1 MQLCRVMRKFL
12 EELQALQK
20 VLLLR
25 LKKKAPVESGESALV
40 ETEKKEFFETGESG
54 PVETA
59 AVEKAKPVEE
69 SPQEENDEEE
79 AKRKAF
85 KLEQERLKK
94 GILDDIDKRIL
105 AKEQEEMNKEEVR
118 PEEKEVQPPVAPPEE
133 HGAAA
138 ATQAGLPPFNV
149 FNPPAAPEAAAPEAV
164 GTLHVKEE
172 ELEDSDQ
179 RETDSSL
186 VVQDLRMCSAC
197 HSKSYIRQGLC
208 INIYCRLYFMS
219 RPDSGTRL
227 CARGKLSEGKKRS
240 PKEWVES
247 GQYCKIE
254 EQLLTDNWNEA
265 IEAVEGLPPPE
276 EKKSLMP
283 AKLVSKEPIL
293 IEDIE
298 TGEVFTNESS
308 ASKPDAT
315 PDAAADAGAN
325 PENDEAMEKAIMAAS
340 RRVRNKG
347 WKRVRALAEKISE
360 KKMRG
365 EWSGPDLPMP
375 SFASKYLAQSA
386 FNAQDKVYP
395 TRDWTSDEWKK
406 K

>member
-1 MQLCRVMRKFL
+1 MAESGTKLAASPL
-12 EELQALQK
+12 HNAALQSDEE
-20 VLLLR
+20 VSGGAAGTAESALVETE
-25 LKKKAPVESGESALV
+25 KKAPVESGESALV

-105 AKEQEEMNKEEVR
+105 AKEQAEMNKEDVR

-149 FNPPAAPEAAAPEAV
+149 FNPPAAPEAV
-164 GTLHVKEE
+164 GTLQVKEE
-172 ELEDSDQ
+172 EFEDSDQ
-179 RETDSSL
+179 KETDSSL

-208 INIYCRLYFMS
+208 INIYCSLYYMN

-227 CARGKLSEGKKRS
+227 CARGKLSEGKKWS

-247 GQYCKIE
+247 GQYGKIE
-254 EQLLTDNWNEA
+254 EQLLTDEWNEA
-265 IEAVEGLPPPE
+265 IASCGRVASPRE
-276 EKKSLMP
+276 E
-283 AKLVSKEPIL
+283 VS
-293 IEDIE
+293 
-298 TGEVFTNESS
+298 
-308 ASKPDAT
+308 DACQV
-315 PDAAADAGAN
+315 G
-325 PENDEAMEKAIMAAS
+325 I
-340 RRVRNKG
+340 
-347 WKRVRALAEKISE
+347 KRAH
-360 KKMRG
+360 
-365 EWSGPDLPMP
+365 P
-375 SFASKYLAQSA
+375 Y
-386 FNAQDKVYP
+386 
-395 TRDWTSDEWKK
+395 
-406 K
+406 

>member
-1 MQLCRVMRKFL
+1 MAEKVPPMAASPLHEQ
-12 EELQALQK
+12 EEA
-20 VLLLR
+20 
-25 LKKKAPVESGESALV
+25 SGEPGATAESSLV
-40 ETEKKEFFETGESG
+40 ETEKKEFFETAAVETEVPVESG

-59 AVEKAKPVEE
+59 AVEEAKPVEE

-85 KLEQERLKK
+85 KVEQERLKK
-94 GILDDIDKRIL
+94 GIMDDIEKRVL
-105 AKEQEEMNKEEVR
+105 AKEQDEMTKEDVR
-118 PEEKEVQPPVAPPEE
+118 PEVKEVQPPVAPPEE

-149 FNPPAAPEAAAPEAV
+149 FNPPAAPEAV
-164 GTLHVKEE
+164 GTLQVKEE
-172 ELEDSDQ
+172 EFEDSDQ
-179 RETDSSL
+179 KETDSSL

-208 INIYCRLYFMS
+208 INIYCSLYYMN

-227 CARGKLSEGKKRS
+227 CARGKLSEGKKWS

-247 GQYCKIE
+247 GQYGKIE
-254 EQLLTDNWNEA
+254 EQLLTDEWNEA
-265 IEAVEGLPPPE
+265 IAAVEGLPPP

-298 TGEVFTNESS
+298 TGEVFSNQEAS

-315 PDAAADAGAN
+315 PDAAADGGAN
-325 PENDEAMEKAIMAAS
+325 PENDETMEKAIIAAS

-365 EWSGPDLPMP
+365 EWSGPDVPMP
-375 SFASKYLAQSA
+375 SFASKYLAESA
-386 FNAQDKVYP
+386 FKAQDKAYP
-395 TRDWTSDEWKK
+395 TRDWTSDDWKK
-406 K
+406 KKW